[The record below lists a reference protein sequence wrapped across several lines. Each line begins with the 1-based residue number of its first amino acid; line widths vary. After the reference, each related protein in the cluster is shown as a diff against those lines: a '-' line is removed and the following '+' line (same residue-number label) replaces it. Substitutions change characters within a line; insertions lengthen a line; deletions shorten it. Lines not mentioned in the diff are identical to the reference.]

1 MKFQVRKV
9 KGRQLKKNTA
19 LKDTECNIC
28 KIKFTKQGLTRHRNP
43 CQAKAATKNKAA
55 P

>member
-1 MKFQVRKV
+1 MTSTKTT
-9 KGRQLKKNTA
+9 TA

-28 KIKFTKQGLTRHRNP
+28 KIKFTKQGLTRHRNS
-43 CQAKAATKNKAA
+43 CQAKAGNKNKAA